1 MMWCETSAV
10 MPMALQSHLNKSS
23 ISLQALSLKR
33 VRFLADAAGADTIVS
48 VVVRGKQRM
57 RRKARRS
64 RVQNWDALLVH
75 RFSQGIFVS
84 RALDLAGPGHA
95 RAVA

>member
-1 MMWCETSAV
+1 MWCETSTV
-10 MPMALQSHLNKSS
+10 VPMALQPHLNNSS

-33 VRFLADAAGADTIVS
+33 VRCLADAAGADTIVS

-64 RVQNWDALLVH
+64 RVENWDALLVH
-75 RFSQGIFVS
+75 CFSQGVVVS
-84 RALDLAGPGHA
+84 RAHEIAGPGHA